1 MNHKQIFISI
11 YLISINYIHA
21 QNFELIKSFVGNTE
35 KSEIISFTPNKELLL
50 SGDFAGYLNYWF
62 VPKQEL
68 ISSKKSHNG
77 KINRINFSENG
88 NLFLTFSSEDN
99 NVKVWNFKS
108 QNVISTFYI
117 EQTPFFSIFYDNNSL
132 LIGDSTGK
140 IFHKNIYQ
148 NDKDSVFL
156 EEKIKINDSYL
167 NHQKKELVL
176 ISESFLKILNLKN
189 FKKNIFEISNPYS
202 SKFVKCDYYSDNIL
216 MTWSENGIVTFWDIQ
231 EKKILKELR
240 AKNNFYELSINKY
253 SKILL
258 TGYYKDKAILFDLIN
273 LDLELELDDNIQ
285 LVNTYLTNEMK
296 EYMVSSS
303 QEGRHRL
310 MQVIGGQKIK
320 PLALQTR
327 KIEVQKTESVSEKRI
342 QISVWDN
349 EQIDGDKISLSLNG
363 KWIIRN
369 HELTKDKYVINIEL
383 LENQINQLVFVA
395 ENLGEIPPNTTAL
408 NINYKGYSKTHI
420 MRSNMEKSGSINLY
434 LDKN

>member
-1 MNHKQIFISI
+1 
-11 YLISINYIHA
+11 
-21 QNFELIKSFVGNTE
+21 
-35 KSEIISFTPNKELLL
+35 
-50 SGDFAGYLNYWF
+50 
-62 VPKQEL
+62 
-68 ISSKKSHNG
+68 
-77 KINRINFSENG
+77 
-88 NLFLTFSSEDN
+88 
-99 NVKVWNFKS
+99 
-108 QNVISTFYI
+108 
-117 EQTPFFSIFYDNNSL
+117 
-132 LIGDSTGK
+132 
-140 IFHKNIYQ
+140 
-148 NDKDSVFL
+148 
-156 EEKIKINDSYL
+156 
-167 NHQKKELVL
+167 
-176 ISESFLKILNLKN
+176 
-189 FKKNIFEISNPYS
+189 
-202 SKFVKCDYYSDNIL
+202 
-216 MTWSENGIVTFWDIQ
+216 
-231 EKKILKELR
+231 
-240 AKNNFYELSINKY
+240 
-253 SKILL
+253 
-258 TGYYKDKAILFDLIN
+258 
-273 LDLELELDDNIQ
+273 
-285 LVNTYLTNEMK
+285 MK

-369 HELTKDKYVINIEL
+369 HELTKDKYIINIEL